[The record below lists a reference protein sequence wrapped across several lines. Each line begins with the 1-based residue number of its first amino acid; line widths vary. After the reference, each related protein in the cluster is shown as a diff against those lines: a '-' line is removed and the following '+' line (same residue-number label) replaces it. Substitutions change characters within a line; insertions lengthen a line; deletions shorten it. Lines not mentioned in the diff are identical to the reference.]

1 MPSNSA
7 IQANGAVRTGQ
18 LAQVNAM
25 ANDDM
30 FVITIF
36 SANVDGQT
44 RAISLNSVANAL
56 PITKVQPATFI
67 NSTANTTV
75 LGGQMFFDSDNLYV
89 SVANGSVKRVSLE
102 AF

>member
-7 IQANGAVRTGQ
+7 ISANGAVRTGQ
-18 LAQVNAM
+18 LTQVSTM
-25 ANDDM
+25 ANTDT

-36 SANVDGQT
+36 SANSNGET
-44 RAISLNSVANAL
+44 RAVSLNSVANAF
-56 PITKVQPATFI
+56 PITKVQSGSFV

-75 LGGQMFFDSDNLYV
+75 LGSRLFFDADYLYV
-89 SVANGSVKRVSLE
+89 AVANGSVKRIALS

>member
-18 LAQVNAM
+18 LTQVNTM
-25 ANDDM
+25 ANTDT

-36 SANVDGQT
+36 SANSNGET
-44 RAISLNSVANAL
+44 RATSLNSVANAL
-56 PITKVQPATFI
+56 PITKIQAASFS

-75 LGGQMFFDSDNLYV
+75 PGGRLFFDADYLYV
-89 SVANGSVKRVSLE
+89 SVANGSVKRISL
-102 AF
+102 ASF